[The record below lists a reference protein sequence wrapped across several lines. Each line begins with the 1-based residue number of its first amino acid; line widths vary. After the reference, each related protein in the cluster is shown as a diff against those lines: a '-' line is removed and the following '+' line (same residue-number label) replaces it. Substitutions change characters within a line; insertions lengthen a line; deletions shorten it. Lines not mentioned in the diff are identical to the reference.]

1 MDKRRIEGFLLGCL
15 LFVTAAVFFFL
26 GAKYSL
32 LFSGSSDRETSFV
45 IQHGTMPTSSWPTTT
60 TAPPPAFGSVDL
72 NTVTAEELQRIP
84 GIGET
89 FAQRI
94 VAYREEI
101 GGFTS
106 LEQLKEVQGI
116 GETRYTE
123 WSVYFT
129 LN

>member
-1 MDKRRIEGFLLGCL
+1 MDKRRTEGFLLGCL

-32 LFSGSSDRETSFV
+32 LFSGSPESETSFV
-45 IQHGTMPTSSWPTTT
+45 IHHGTTPTSAWPTTT
-60 TAPPPAFGSVDL
+60 TAPPPSFSVDI

-94 VAYREEI
+94 VAYRDKI

-116 GETRYTE
+116 GDTRYSE